1 MFQTN
6 GSIIECA
13 TCVATG
19 TSACSECIVTF
30 VLANDAGPIDYV
42 PTTVSLQPRGAEQI
56 LDPDIDRVLASLM
69 RAGLVDDPVEFVP
82 IDEFERAGNS
92 VANPVTPVGAVR

>member
-6 GSIIECA
+6 GSSIECG

-42 PTTVSLQPRGAEQI
+42 PTPVALRSTGGNSSA
-56 LDPDIDRVLASLM
+56 DRAVALLVN
-69 RAGLVDDPVEFVP
+69 AGLVDDPVEFVSV
-82 IDEFERAGNS
+82 DEFEGRA
-92 VANPVTPVGAVR
+92 VPVGGVRS